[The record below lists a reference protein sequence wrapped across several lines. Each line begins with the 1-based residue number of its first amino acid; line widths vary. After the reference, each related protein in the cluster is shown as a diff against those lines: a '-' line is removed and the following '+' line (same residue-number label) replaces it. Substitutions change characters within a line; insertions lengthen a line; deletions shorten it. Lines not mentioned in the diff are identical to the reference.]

1 MSANDRWAWAE
12 IDLSALSDNVKALVK
27 QAGQAE
33 LWATV
38 KANGYGH
45 GAVEVA
51 QTALSAGARGLCVA
65 LADEAHQ
72 LRQAKIVA
80 PVLIVSE
87 QPETQ
92 HEQMLR
98 DDVAATL
105 YNEATIS
112 SYAATAERLGV
123 VGRVHLK
130 IDTGMHRVGAPIEDA
145 LARAMQINNSKSLTL
160 EGVYTHF
167 AAADLPEHSATD
179 LQSRKFAEVIKVLE
193 QNSLRPKYVHT
204 ANSSAAIRELDTR
217 SDTGIGVAR
226 VGIAIYGIA
235 PSNELESQ
243 VATLKPVMSIHA
255 RVSHIQRLKA
265 GEGIS
270 YGLRGQLECD
280 ATIATLPIGYADGIP
295 RRLWSVGGE
304 VLICGKRCPII
315 GVVTMDQ
322 LMVNCADLPVKI
334 GDQAVLLGTQ
344 GTETITANQIAAR
357 LETIGYEIVC
367 GINARVPRRY
377 FDAKK

>member
-1 MSANDRWAWAE
+1 MSATDRWAWAE
-12 IDLSALSDNVKALVK
+12 IDLLALSENVKALSE
-27 QAGQAE
+27 QAGSEE

-51 QTALSAGARGLCVA
+51 RTALASGARGLCVA
-65 LADEAHQ
+65 LAGEAHE
-72 LRQAKIVA
+72 LREAKITA
-80 PVLIVSE
+80 PILIVSE

-92 HEQMLR
+92 YEQMLR

-112 SYAATAERLGV
+112 SYAAEAARLGLT
-123 VGRVHLK
+123 GRVHLK
-130 IDTGMHRVGAPIEDA
+130 VDTGMHRVGAPIEDA
-145 LARAMQINNSKSLTL
+145 LARATQINNLKSLTL

-167 AAADLPEHSATD
+167 AAADLPEHSETD
-179 LQSRKFAEVIKVLE
+179 LQRQKFAEVLKSLE
-193 QNSLRPKYVHT
+193 QNSLRPKYIHA
-204 ANSSAAIRELDTR
+204 ANSAAAIREIDIAQV
-217 SDTGIGVAR
+217 TGIGIAR
-226 VGIAIYGIA
+226 VGIAMYGIA
-235 PSNELESQ
+235 PSIELESH
-243 VATLKPVMSIHA
+243 ATKLKPVMSIHA
-255 RVSHIQRLKA
+255 RVSHVQHLKA

-270 YGLRGQLECD
+270 YGLRSKLESD

-304 VLICGKRCPII
+304 VLIGGRRCPIV

-322 LMVNCADLPVKI
+322 LMVNCADAQIKI
-334 GDQAVLLGTQ
+334 GDAAVLLGTQ
-344 GTETITANQIAAR
+344 GTETITANEIAAQ

-367 GINARVPRRY
+367 GISSRVPRRY
-377 FDAKK
+377 FSVKK